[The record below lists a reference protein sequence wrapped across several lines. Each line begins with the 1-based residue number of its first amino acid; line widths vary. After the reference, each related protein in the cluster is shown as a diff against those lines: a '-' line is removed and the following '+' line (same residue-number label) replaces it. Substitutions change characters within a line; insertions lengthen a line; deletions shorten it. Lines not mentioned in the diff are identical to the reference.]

1 MGTSLQVTEVKAL
14 EVGVQPDTT
23 AKVDDS
29 SLLFNRSLADLIGS
43 GVVYALQDLLDSY
56 IPVIGN
62 KNRVAL
68 VVLVRR

>member
-62 KNRVAL
+62 QNRVAL

>member
-1 MGTSLQVTEVKAL
+1 M
-14 EVGVQPDTT
+14 GVQPDTT

-62 KNRVAL
+62 ENRIAL